1 MCGQIATG
9 ALLVEQVKA
18 LRVGREFDPGTSQ
31 LAAWEMREL
40 VGMTMAGPAPT
51 TDLVRSLP
59 MPGCQLVP
67 GAAVRQGLDQK
78 PGVCGSEGNSCLPAL
93 VKVVIHSVC
102 ISLQGPIMIITNVV
116 LSGHYCSQR
125 ITVSKVNCGCLNGY
139 GVVGWGCLDMKV

>member
-1 MCGQIATG
+1 MS
-9 ALLVEQVKA
+9 ALPVEQEKA
-18 LRVGREFDPGTSQ
+18 PRVGTEFDPGTSQ
-31 LAAWEMREL
+31 LTTWEMREL
-40 VGMTMAGPAPT
+40 VEVTIAGPAPT
-51 TDLVRSLP
+51 KDLVRTLP

-67 GAAVRQGLDQK
+67 GAAARPGLDQN
-78 PGVCGSEGNSCLPAL
+78 PRVFGSEGNSCLLAL

>member
-1 MCGQIATG
+1 VCGQIATG

-40 VGMTMAGPAPT
+40 VGMTMAG
-51 TDLVRSLP
+51 
-59 MPGCQLVP
+59 CQLVP

-78 PGVCGSEGNSCLPAL
+78 PGACGSEGNSCLPAL

-139 GVVGWGCLDMKV
+139 GVVGVWGWGSLDMKV